1 MKNDDSNQLDK
12 NSHKKQPNILIFLVD
27 EQRFPTVYENEEL
40 KKWRKENLKTQEL
53 LRNNGLEFLNHY
65 IGSTA
70 CSPSRTTLYTGQY
83 PSLHGVTKTTG
94 GAANNPEPDIFW
106 LDPNS
111 VPTIGDY
118 FRTAGYDT
126 FWKGKWH
133 ASHQDILIPG
143 TQNAMPSY
151 NPATGVPN
159 TQKEKLYLEANRLDE
174 FGFSGWLGPEPHGT
188 NPRNSGSS
196 AEIGTKGRDEV
207 YAREVINLIASL
219 EKNNA
224 NTSAKPWLIVSSFIN
239 PHDIALY
246 GELTKLSPLFN
257 FEVDP
262 SVPFIPPAPTAN
274 ESLLTKPI
282 AQESYKETYPK
293 TFQPT
298 RDILFYRQLYFS
310 LQKQVDN
317 EISKVFHALTQSK
330 FYENTIV
337 IFTSDHGDL
346 LGAHGGLFQ
355 KWYNAYEETIHVPFL
370 MHSPK
375 LFSGR
380 RTANMLTSHV
390 DILPTLLGL
399 ANINVDKIAE
409 KLSQD
414 HTEVHPLVGRD
425 LTPFIYKKDNLERMH
440 EPVYF
445 MSDDDVTR
453 GLNQVSFTGLPYQS
467 VTQPNHLETVIANL
481 ATGNNNTDEK
491 WKFTRYFDNPQFWSN
506 PGVEDQTTEIKDQIP
521 IDEKN
526 TISISQVTT
535 KTQPVPNQYE
545 LYNLTKDPLE
555 TENLSDPTNNN
566 DETKLIQKLMT
577 SLLEEQC
584 KQKRLRPTSGLVPGQ
599 PNCKNK

>member
-1 MKNDDSNQLDK
+1 MEEKDTKWSDI
-12 NSHKKQPNILIFLVD
+12 NSCERKPNFLIFLVD
-27 EQRFPTVYENEEL
+27 EQRFPTVYENDAL

-53 LRNNGLEFLNHY
+53 LRNNGLEFLHHY

-94 GAANNPEPDIFW
+94 GAANASEPDIFW

-118 FRTAGYDT
+118 FRAAGYDT

-143 TQNAMPSY
+143 TQNAMLSY
-151 NPATGVPN
+151 HPATGVPN
-159 TQKEKLYLEANRLDE
+159 TSNEELYLEADRLDD

-196 AEIGTKGRDEV
+196 AQIGTKGRDEV
-207 YAREVINLIASL
+207 YAREVVNLISSL
-219 EKNNA
+219 EKNSPKA
-224 NTSAKPWLIVSSFIN
+224 NAKPWLIVSSFIN

-246 GELTKLSPLFN
+246 GDLTEVSPLFN
-257 FEVDP
+257 FDIDP
-262 SVPFIPPAPTAN
+262 SVPFIPPAPTTN
-274 ESLLTKPI
+274 ESLLTKPT

-298 RDILFYRQLYFS
+298 RDTLVYRQLYFS
-310 LQKQVDN
+310 LHKQVDD
-317 EISKVFHALTQSK
+317 EMSKVFQALQQSK
-330 FYENTIV
+330 FYDNTIV

-355 KWYNAYEETIHVPFL
+355 KWYNAYEETIHVPFII
-370 MHSPK
+370 HSPQ
-375 LFSGR
+375 LFSER
-380 RTANMLTSHV
+380 RTADMLTSHV

-399 ANINVDKIAE
+399 ANIDVHKIAKE
-409 KLSQD
+409 LKQD

-425 LTPFIYKKDNLERMH
+425 LTPVVYGKDKSRQIH
-440 EPVYF
+440 DPVYF

-453 GLNQVSFTGLPYQS
+453 GLNQVSFSGEPYQS
-467 VTQPNHLETVIANL
+467 VTQPNHLEAVIARL
-481 ATGNNNTDEK
+481 PTGHNNAHEI

-506 PGVEDQTTEIKDQIP
+506 PGIEDQTTEIKSQIP
-521 IDEKN
+521 IDG
-526 TISISQVTT
+526 TISISVSKITT
-535 KTQPVPNQYE
+535 KTHPVPEEYE

-555 TENLSDPTNNN
+555 IENLSPLAPKN
-566 DETKLIQKLMT
+566 DEIDYIEKLMKK
-577 SLLEEQC
+577 LLEEQC
-584 KQKRLRPTSGLVPGQ
+584 KQKRLQPRSGLVPGQ
-599 PNCKNK
+599 PNCQDK

>member
-1 MKNDDSNQLDK
+1 M
-12 NSHKKQPNILIFLVD
+12 
-27 EQRFPTVYENEEL
+27 
-40 KKWRKENLKTQEL
+40 
-53 LRNNGLEFLNHY
+53 RNNGLEFFNHY

-94 GAANNPEPDIFW
+94 GAANAPEPDIFW

-151 NPATGVPN
+151 HPATGVPN
-159 TQKEKLYLEANRLDE
+159 AKKEKLYLEANRLDE

-196 AEIGTKGRDEV
+196 AQIGTKGRDEV
-207 YAREVINLIASL
+207 YAREVVNLIHSL
-219 EKNNA
+219 EKNNTNA
-224 NTSAKPWLIVSSFIN
+224 SNKPWLIVSSFIN

-246 GELTKLSPLFN
+246 GDLTEFSPLFN
-257 FEVDP
+257 FEIDP

-274 ESLLTKPI
+274 ESLLTKPT

-298 RDILFYRQLYFS
+298 RDTLFYRQLYFS

-317 EISKVFHALTQSK
+317 EISKVFHALQQSK

-355 KWYNAYEETIHVPFL
+355 KWYNAYEETIHVPFII
-370 MHSPK
+370 HSPK
-375 LFSGR
+375 LFSER

-399 ANINVDKIAE
+399 ADINVDKIANE
-409 KLSQD
+409 LHQD

-425 LTPFIYKKDNLERMH
+425 LTPVIYKKDNFQRIY
-440 EPVYF
+440 EPIYF

-453 GLNQVSFTGLPYQS
+453 GLNQVSFTGQPYQS
-467 VTQPNHLETVIANL
+467 VTQPNHLETVIARL
-481 ATGNNNTDEK
+481 PTGNNNAYEI
-491 WKFTRYFDNPQFWSN
+491 WKFSRYFDNPQFWSN
-506 PGVEDQTTEIKDQIP
+506 PGIEDQTTEIKSQIP
-521 IDEKN
+521 IDEN
-526 TISISQVTT
+526 T
-535 KTQPVPNQYE
+535 
-545 LYNLTKDPLE
+545 
-555 TENLSDPTNNN
+555 
-566 DETKLIQKLMT
+566 
-577 SLLEEQC
+577 
-584 KQKRLRPTSGLVPGQ
+584 
-599 PNCKNK
+599 

>member
-1 MKNDDSNQLDK
+1 MKNDDANQLDK
-12 NSHKKQPNILIFLVD
+12 NSHKKRPNFLIFLVD

-53 LRNNGLEFLNHY
+53 LRNNGLEFFNHY

-94 GAANNPEPDIFW
+94 GAANSPEPDVFW

-159 TQKEKLYLEANRLDE
+159 IQKEKLYLEANRLDE

-207 YAREVINLIASL
+207 YAREVVNLLHSL
-219 EKNNA
+219 EKNNTNA
-224 NTSAKPWLIVSSFIN
+224 SYKPWLIVSSFIN

-246 GELTKLSPLFN
+246 GDLTELSPLFN

-274 ESLLTKPI
+274 ESLLTKPT

-298 RDILFYRQLYFS
+298 RDTLFYRQLYFS

-317 EISKVFHALTQSK
+317 EISKVFHALKQSK

-355 KWYNAYEETIHVPFL
+355 KWYNAYEETIHVPFII
-370 MHSPK
+370 HSPK

-380 RTANMLTSHV
+380 QNCEYVNKSCGYSSYITWTC
-390 DILPTLLGL
+390 
-399 ANINVDKIAE
+399 
-409 KLSQD
+409 
-414 HTEVHPLVGRD
+414 
-425 LTPFIYKKDNLERMH
+425 
-440 EPVYF
+440 
-445 MSDDDVTR
+445 
-453 GLNQVSFTGLPYQS
+453 
-467 VTQPNHLETVIANL
+467 
-481 ATGNNNTDEK
+481 
-491 WKFTRYFDNPQFWSN
+491 
-506 PGVEDQTTEIKDQIP
+506 
-521 IDEKN
+521 
-526 TISISQVTT
+526 
-535 KTQPVPNQYE
+535 QY
-545 LYNLTKDPLE
+545 
-555 TENLSDPTNNN
+555 
-566 DETKLIQKLMT
+566 
-577 SLLEEQC
+577 
-584 KQKRLRPTSGLVPGQ
+584 
-599 PNCKNK
+599 